1 MNNQNGK
8 GDKPDFKGTLD
19 VAAWFNTDSDGK
31 TYLSVVIGNRARLV
45 PNEQKQQ
52 DQLE

>member
-8 GDKPDFKGTLD
+8 GDKPDLKGTLD
-19 VAAWFNTDSDGK
+19 VAAWENTDSDGNK
-31 TYLSVVIGNRARLV
+31 FLSVVIGNRARLV
-45 PNEQKQQ
+45 LNEQKQQ